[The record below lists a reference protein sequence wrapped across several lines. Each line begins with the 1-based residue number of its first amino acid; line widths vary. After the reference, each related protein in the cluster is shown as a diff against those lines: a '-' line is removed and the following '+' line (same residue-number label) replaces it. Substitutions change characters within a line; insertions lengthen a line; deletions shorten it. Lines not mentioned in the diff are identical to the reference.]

1 MSTSLSQTAFGEA
14 LSNFKRRLGL
24 EGDEDLFVLVNVSM
38 SPFPTEANFVS
49 TLAQTF
55 KGIANEA
62 ILQVR
67 FRFKTLLDPPNADP
81 SLSNVVEHS
90 SQCRRP

>member
-55 KGIANEA
+55 QGIANDV
-62 ILQVR
+62 IVQVC
-67 FRFKTLLDPPNADP
+67 FNLLALVDSLNVDP
-81 SLSNVVEHS
+81 
-90 SQCRRP
+90 